1 MLSDSRSTRDMS
13 IIFSKGSDAGQSE
26 PLSVTDNLHNQTE
39 EESLFP
45 FRRRTVQSLLRNG
58 AAFDQVDEAENEAN
72 KFSDYGALPREE
84 AIHFNQHANFRIKST
99 LISNSLPKIHRCSF
113 IKGPMSE

>member
-1 MLSDSRSTRDMS
+1 
-13 IIFSKGSDAGQSE
+13 
-26 PLSVTDNLHNQTE
+26 
-39 EESLFP
+39 
-45 FRRRTVQSLLRNG
+45 VQSLLRNG

-84 AIHFNQHANFRIKST
+84 AINFNQHANFRIKST

-113 IKGPMSE
+113 IKGPMSEQTSSGLSFASFQGFLRGSGKNKKVLNS